1 MYIHYKN
8 AFVLS
13 AACYSSDSDVWD
25 FVWSPHWFVCM
36 SGPPVIS
43 SDPVQYAVRGERGEI
58 KCFIASSPPPDKIV
72 SPAFEA
78 SIYCR
83 HTAFS
88 DWICF
93 KQNHD
98 QDDFVVYTEDNM
110 DVFPSQ
116 VALLPICCIS
126 NLRLRCVSK
135 EVAAVLFNENCKLR

>member
-1 MYIHYKN
+1 MYAHTFYINDKN
-8 AFVLS
+8 VFVLS
-13 AACYSSDSDVWD
+13 AAFCSLDSDVWD

-36 SGPPVIS
+36 SGPPIIS

-78 SIYCR
+78 IIYCR
-83 HTAFS
+83 RTTFS
-88 DWICF
+88 DWSCF

-98 QDDFVVYTEDNM
+98 QDDFVLYPENNM

-116 VALLPICCIS
+116 VALFSIYCTS
-126 NLRLRCVSK
+126 YLRLKWASK
-135 EVAAVLFNENCKLR
+135 